1 MKKRDLAEFQILDSG
16 KTELSERNIEITT
29 SAFHELI
36 EKKNISTFSNLMSPK
51 LKIRKNNELWNYDQT
66 YTYIEML
73 ISKYKKVTF
82 LPFEMVIA
90 TGDYVTVKYTERLF
104 LKDGRVESHKFI
116 SIFEIKEGRIQNIWE
131 LAVPADEI
139 LQVSKDSNS
148 QMTYCNESIN
158 QL

>member
-116 SIFEIKEGRIQNIWE
+116 SIFEIKEVRIQNIWE

-148 QMTYCNESIN
+148 QMTYCN
-158 QL
+158 

>member
-1 MKKRDLAEFQILDSG
+1 
-16 KTELSERNIEITT
+16 
-29 SAFHELI
+29 
-36 EKKNISTFSNLMSPK
+36 MSPK

-66 YTYIEML
+66 FTYIEML

-90 TGDYVTVKYTERLF
+90 TGDYVTVKFTERLF

-139 LQVSKDSNS
+139 LQVSKDLNS

>member
-66 YTYIEML
+66 FTYIEML

-90 TGDYVTVKYTERLF
+90 TGDYVTVKFTERLF

-139 LQVSKDSNS
+139 LQVSKDLNS